1 MLQMQKEEFKMNLTT
16 KTAQTIEEL
25 KKVAYV
31 AELKKLD
38 NKHIDTIKRAI
49 VLLKNYM
56 KATKLYLEAFKQ
68 GD

>member
-1 MLQMQKEEFKMNLTT
+1 MFQMQKEEFKMNLTT

-49 VLLKNYM
+49 VLLENYM
-56 KATKLYLEAFKQ
+56 KATKLYLEADKK
-68 GD
+68 